1 MPQFQ
6 YSCFISY
13 SHGEEELVK
22 GFVAQ
27 FKAALKGELETL
39 IDRKAFIDEDI
50 PVGAIWE
57 PKLAQALCHSVCM
70 VLIYTPIYGQK
81 DFCRREFEAMQQV
94 EAWRQSLLPGAEPLG
109 LIIPVVMRGFQRLPP
124 PLGPRQAVDFSK
136 FTLADVQINHH
147 PCFAEQVRKVAERI
161 EAHFLQLQDLED
173 KACEHCQGF
182 ALPPAPPASTWR
194 AAVAATALGAAPA
207 ADAGWAQPFVNR

>member
-13 SHGEEELVK
+13 SHGEEELVR

-50 PVGAIWE
+50 HGGAFWE

-81 DFCRREFEAMQQV
+81 DVCRREFEAMRDV
-94 EAWRQSLLPGAEPLG
+94 EAWRQKLLQGGDPLG

-124 PLGPRQAVDFSK
+124 PLEPRQAFDFSK
-136 FTLADVQINHH
+136 FTLADVQINRH

-161 EAHFLQLQDLED
+161 QAHFEQMQDLED

-182 ALPPAPPASTWR
+182 KLPPAPPTSAWR
-194 AAVAATALGAAPA
+194 AAAAGAGAG
-207 ADAGWAQPFVNR
+207 AGWAPAFVNR